1 MDDVAVDESTN
12 GTVDSQQML
21 EFIRMRKPK
30 ENNSMK
36 HMENIETRN
45 GMDSPE
51 ISTSE
56 KEDDEIVKNATV
68 FQQIA
73 LTRVKNHAKVCFI
86 FIAASRTHCFSS
98 FSKLVENVYFFIFIS
113 TGT

>member
-1 MDDVAVDESTN
+1 MDDVAADENSN
-12 GTVDSQQML
+12 GTVDSQQM
-21 EFIRMRKPK
+21 RMRKPTK
-30 ENNSMK
+30 NNSMN

-51 ISTSE
+51 ISTPE
-56 KEDDEIVKNATV
+56 EEDDEIVKNAAV

-86 FIAASRTHCFSS
+86 FISASRTNCCCS
-98 FSKLVENVYFFIFIS
+98 FSTLV
-113 TGT
+113 